1 MRFYAER
8 PDRLALQMVA
18 DLLAVAWAVGWVW
31 VALDAREQVLSLQG
45 SGEQLVDAGG
55 DVSRT
60 FSRAADTAG
69 RVPFVG
75 DELAGALGRGTGA
88 GRAISDAGRSQVE
101 AVAQLAF
108 GAAVAI
114 VVLAVIPVLTLWLF
128 ARVRYARAAAAAAAL
143 RTSDSTDLLA
153 LRALAGLPPRRLLRL
168 SADPARAWRDGDA
181 EVVDR
186 LASLQLAQLGLRPR
200 CGRRPTGQ
208 SQRAE

>member
-8 PDRLALQMVA
+8 PGRLALQVVA
-18 DLLAVAWAVGWVW
+18 DVLAVAWVVGWVW
-31 VALDAREQVLSLQG
+31 LALEAREQVLRLQG
-45 SGEQLVDAGG
+45 PGEQLIEAGG

-75 DELAGALGRGTGA
+75 DDLAGALGGGTGA

-101 AVAQLAF
+101 AATQLAL

-114 VVLAVIPVLTLWLF
+114 VVLTVIPVLLFWLP

-143 RTSDSTDLLA
+143 RTSDTDLLA
-153 LRALAGLPPRRLLRL
+153 LRALAALPPRRLLRVT
-168 SADPARAWRDGDA
+168 ADPARAWRDGDA

-186 LASLQLAQLGLRPR
+186 LASLQLAELGLRPR
-200 CGRRPTGQ
+200 RGRGAAGQ
-208 SQRAE
+208 PLRAE